1 MTRPIWRR
9 LLRVAEWDGEPLDS
23 ASWHSCSP
31 VFVQVPSLL
40 LVCLLRDCIVM
51 PHRGQGRARTIPEQ
65 PPLPLPPMCFVH
77 LDVCLL
83 AIPQSLCHLHTHTS
97 AQEKR
102 VRERMHVYAPCPWK
116 NSHFGSNFYV
126 YVQSCGLAVCVSVWG
141 KEGGKIGGQR
151 EPHRTEEMGK
161 WEKDIPCA
169 PTVLSS
175 CLLTVSCDSLERAG
189 NRQELNKRFTLS
201 YSPQRLQV
209 NEHVYSKIVLFPYGG
224 QISIL
229 LLRSPTSWSHQ
240 GIYVYSAALLDR
252 PNPLALSGLCFTG

>member
-189 NRQELNKRFTLS
+189 NRQELNQGFTLDS
-201 YSPQRLQV
+201 LSAIP
-209 NEHVYSKIVLFPYGG
+209 HKDCKIRLFPYRGH
-224 QISIL
+224 IMM
-229 LLRSPTSWSHQ
+229 TSVHLWVECC
-240 GIYVYSAALLDR
+240 IMYR
-252 PNPLALSGLCFTG
+252 PKPLALSGLCFKG